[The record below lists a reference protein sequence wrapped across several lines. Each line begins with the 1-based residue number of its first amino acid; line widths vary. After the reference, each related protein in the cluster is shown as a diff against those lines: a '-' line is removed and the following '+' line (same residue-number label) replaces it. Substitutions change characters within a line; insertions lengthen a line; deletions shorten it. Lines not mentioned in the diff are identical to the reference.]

1 MFQTC
6 SSQYKDFGCD
16 ALEICILKMHVR
28 VITTYTSLPYVDTVA
43 VQTGFCKGSNRA
55 LPLPPQPLDM
65 RQGQGCGLCGR
76 APHMH
81 AKGPRFKS
89 ARAGKTLDCY
99 CQSNQRQSWSLCH
112 LGLGLH
118 NADLRNVTSSF
129 RKIQ

>member
-55 LPLPPQPLDM
+55 LFLPPQPLDM

-81 AKGPRFKS
+81 AKGPR
-89 ARAGKTLDCY
+89 GL
-99 CQSNQRQSWSLCH
+99 Q
-112 LGLGLH
+112 GLGRRWIATVSQIKG
-118 NADLRNVTSSF
+118 NPGPCATWGWDCIMR
-129 RKIQ
+129 I